1 MTPEEACLYL
11 GISPDDED
19 LDIDRIERNYKTKL
33 SIYDPRR
40 FNPDAPEYREARRM
54 RRNIEEAY
62 TYLTE
67 AYEDLYGQDNDE
79 EFPPQGSHTVLKI
92 TALTTT
98 IAALCIA
105 VFIWLTYSEKQQ
117 EKSIPDVEAVH
128 SQDYERLL
136 REVER
141 LRAMTQTST
150 TQPAVTTAPAADYA
164 DLVERVMPSIV
175 MIRTDIGSAGSGFFV
190 SDKGDILT
198 NWHVIRGAGRI
209 IVTPQNGMQTSALLK
224 DYDRAKDV
232 ALLKV
237 HSSGAVPYLRISQS
251 LPRQGEA
258 VIAVGNPRGYEGT
271 VSNGIIS
278 AFRERN
284 TIIQFTAPISQGS
297 SGGALL
303 NLKGEVVGM
312 PTKLR
317 TDGQNLNFAIAPSV
331 LSKFLEGA
339 KDKPA
344 RGVNESSVDA
354 HDNYEL
360 KLVRSDESYEMYL
373 ETGNIEYDPESSIAS
388 FVSVWLPTKRT
399 NLQMKKDPNFRA
411 VRGKNFGPCM
421 LVYMADLSKGM
432 YIHLRTVNLYTDGT
446 IARDYV
452 RPVEQCTWEKPSRGS
467 RAEELIEEVRK
478 ELRIEHDA

>member
-1 MTPEEACLYL
+1 MTLDEACLYL

-19 LDIDRIERNYKTKL
+19 LDIKRIERNYKTKL

-62 TYLTE
+62 SYLTE
-67 AYEDLYGQDNDE
+67 AYDELYGQVHTDE
-79 EFPPQGSHTVLKI
+79 APSTASHIVLKI
-92 TALTTT
+92 TAITTT
-98 IAALCIA
+98 IASVCLAL
-105 VFIWLTYSEKQQ
+105 FIWLTYSEKQPQ
-117 EKSIPDVEAVH
+117 AP
-128 SQDYERLL
+128 QP
-136 REVER
+136 
-141 LRAMTQTST
+141 TSMPVA
-150 TQPAVTTAPAADYA
+150 QVTDYA

-175 MIRTDIGSAGSGFFV
+175 MIHTDIGSAGSGFFV

-198 NWHVIRGAGRI
+198 NWHVIRGAERI

-224 DYDRAKDV
+224 DYDRTKDV

-237 HSSGAVPYLRISQS
+237 NASGSMPYLNISQT

-278 AFRERN
+278 AFRQSN

-317 TDGQNLNFAIAPSV
+317 TDGQNLNFAIAPTV
-331 LSKFLEGA
+331 LSKFLAGA

-344 RGVNESSVDA
+344 RAVNKSSAELHGD
-354 HDNYEL
+354 YEL

-373 ETGNIEYDPESSIAS
+373 EVGNIEYDPESSIAS

-399 NLQMKKDPNFRA
+399 NAKMKKDPNFRA

-421 LVYMADLSKGM
+421 LVYMADLSAGT

-446 IARDYV
+446 MARDYV
-452 RPVEQCTWEKPSRGS
+452 KPVEQCKWERVPSGS
-467 RAEELIEEVRK
+467 RAEELIEEVRRQLEK
-478 ELRIEHDA
+478 ERDA